1 MAPQTSSIVALA
13 LLLFASLS
21 AATTPARDYF
31 SEPRGDFASRRLET
45 LNLATS
51 SPRPALDAQLARL
64 ALDRGPLD
72 AAVIR
77 RSLAKI
83 GRRDD
88 TSDFDAVM
96 LLRLLGHPG
105 SLLTAELRAEIR
117 ATLLGFKYWVDEPG
131 TDLLSM

>member
-21 AATTPARDYF
+21 AATPPARACS

-64 ALDRGPLD
+64 ALERGPM
-72 AAVIR
+72 AAAIIR
-77 RSLAKI
+77 RSLTQI
-83 GRRDD
+83 QRRDHI
-88 TSDFDAVM
+88 S
-96 LLRLLGHPG
+96 
-105 SLLTAELRAEIR
+105 I
-117 ATLLGFKYWVDEPG
+117 
-131 TDLLSM
+131 SMS